1 MNHYERLKVSPDA
14 PPEVI
19 RAAYRAL
26 AAKLHPD
33 RKGGDAGPNE
43 HAHEEMA
50 ALNASYLVLMD
61 EKARAD
67 YDRTLHSQPH
77 PLVSPESASAN
88 GRQDASDTR
97 IDIDWLM
104 AMPSASAPW
113 YRDPRWLFAVLSF
126 GGLMLAGLAWWGAQE
141 VERHEFDRS
150 LARRGALEQSA
161 SPDAIQGAAATAPAA
176 VPSSSPEAPELTP
189 EQLSTMS
196 DDELLAA
203 MPKLLNDSPRSET
216 RHPTLT
222 TPNGASHPLD
232 GQPLDLKSAPM
243 TLPSLRLNAP

>member
-1 MNHYERLKVSPDA
+1 MNHYERLKVNPEA

-61 EKARAD
+61 EQARAD
-67 YDRTLHSQPH
+67 YDRTLHSQAR
-77 PLVSPESASAN
+77 PLVSPEPTSAG
-88 GRQDASDTR
+88 GRQDAGDTR

-104 AMPSASAPW
+104 AMPNAAAPW

-126 GGLMLAGLAWWGAQE
+126 GGMMLAGLAWWGAQE

-150 LARRGALEQSA
+150 LARRGTLEQTA
-161 SPDAIQGAAATAPAA
+161 PQEGTQGAVATVPAA
-176 VPSSSPEAPELTP
+176 AGAASTPELTP
-189 EQLSTMS
+189 EQLSAMS

-203 MPKLLNDSPRSET
+203 MPKLLNDSPRADTS
-216 RHPTLT
+216 HPSLT
-222 TPNGASHPLD
+222 TPTGASHPLD
-232 GQPLDLKSAPM
+232 GQPLGLKSAPM
-243 TLPSLRLNAP
+243 TLPSLRSSAP